1 MSSTL
6 DRPLRIVQAAAF
18 PFPSSQGSQVFV
30 RGMARALGRRG
41 HDVSVVCYGHGEG
54 SVDSHY
60 RIVRTPRVPGFS
72 NLRAGPDLVK
82 PMLDLALAYKIA
94 SIPADVVHA
103 HNYEAPIAAAMARRF
118 TGTPIVYNA
127 HNTMIEE
134 LPSYFDRDLARRA
147 ARRMG
152 GWLDRAVPQ
161 LADHAVALTSRSV
174 PTLKGLGCTDVSVVP
189 PGVDMAELDTVKP
202 ADIPE
207 GPWVVYAGNPD
218 RYQDLDVLVEAV
230 RQLDGVGLLMV
241 SASPLDEWASAGLP
255 KFLAVQT
262 SDFARVKSLMAAADI
277 AAIPR
282 TVCSGYPIKLLNTLG
297 MGLPTVIAEGS
308 AQGMPGEVPVPNGD
322 ASAMARAISELLNA
336 RQHCIELGRL
346 ARTYVRDACTWDARA
361 RELESVYA
369 RVLSR

>member
-1 MSSTL
+1 
-6 DRPLRIVQAAAF
+6 
-18 PFPSSQGSQVFV
+18 
-30 RGMARALGRRG
+30 MARALGRRG
-41 HDVSVVCYGHGEG
+41 HEVSVVCYAHGQG
-54 SVDSHY
+54 SVDPDY
-60 RIVRTPRVPGFS
+60 RVIRTPRVPGYS

-94 SIPADVVHA
+94 SIPADIVHA

-127 HNTMIEE
+127 HNTMTEE
-134 LPSYFDRDLARRA
+134 LPSYFEGNMARRA

-152 GWLDRAVPQ
+152 GWLDKTVPQ
-161 LADHAVALTSRSV
+161 LADHAVVLSSRSA
-174 PTLKGLGCTDVSVVP
+174 PTLKRLGCADVSVVP
-189 PGVDMAELDTVKP
+189 PGVDMAELSEVK
-202 ADIPE
+202 AAEIPE

-218 RYQDLDVLVEAV
+218 RYQDLDVLVEAI
-230 RQLDGVGLLMV
+230 RQLEGVGLLMV

-262 SDFARVKSLMAAADI
+262 SDFARVKSLMAASDL

-308 AQGMPGEVPVPNGD
+308 AQGMPGEVPVANGD
-322 ASAMARAISELLNA
+322 ASAMARAISDLLND

-346 ARTYVRDACTWDARA
+346 ARAHVRGACTWDARA

-369 RVLSR
+369 RVLSPSQHTDSVNGAIG